1 MQVNS
6 TAGAP
11 VGKRHGGLKGMTGPA
26 YVQRSRLLLG
36 RIQEL
41 QRELRHQTRKG
52 GRDEQPDRRSADRR

>member
-6 TAGAP
+6 TTGVPA
-11 VGKRHGGLKGMTGPA
+11 GKRHGGLKGMTGPA

-41 QRELRHQTRKG
+41 QREIRRKG
-52 GRDEQPDRRSADRR
+52 GRDEQPDRRGADRR